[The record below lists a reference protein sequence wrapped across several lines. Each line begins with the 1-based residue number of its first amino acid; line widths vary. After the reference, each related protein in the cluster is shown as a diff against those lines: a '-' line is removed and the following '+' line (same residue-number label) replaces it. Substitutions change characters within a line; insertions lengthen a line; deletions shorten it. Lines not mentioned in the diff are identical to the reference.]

1 VSELN
6 HPDSINRDYIRLLQV
21 MRRFVKEEFAVS
33 IRMTQDDAIAQLL
46 DYAERSRNHVLQEMG
61 KELREFTQG
70 VSPSEVDDESAP
82 HGNVR
87 YYRGAAILIE
97 DDEEAPEPPAASAPA
112 VTKKTEQNGAGKKI
126 YRGRVISS

>member
-1 VSELN
+1 MSELS

-33 IRMTQDDAIAQLL
+33 IRMTQEDSIAQLL

-61 KELREFTQG
+61 KELRDFTRR
-70 VSPSEVDDESAP
+70 EDAAAADEESMP

-87 YYRGAAILIE
+87 YYRGAAIATDE
-97 DDEEAPEPPAASAPA
+97 DEVSSAAPAPAPA
-112 VTKKTEQNGAGKKI
+112 VAKKVEQGNGKRI
-126 YRGRVISS
+126 YRGRVIS